1 MSEQCTD
8 SGPIVRSVIL
18 GQFGTLQSGVEPSTG
33 RWLYADNRG
42 MPADLQSI
50 LKLEVPIIVQIA
62 GRMMPA
68 EDVLALGP
76 GAIMELPKD
85 SDEELEI
92 LINNKPIGLGR
103 AVKVGENFGIRVTYV
118 GDLRKRVAALA
129 ANSPSA
135 EGSEPEPVG
144 PETEALA
151 DQILAG
157 Q

>member
-1 MSEQCTD
+1 
-8 SGPIVRSVIL
+8 
-18 GQFGTLQSGVEPSTG
+18 
-33 RWLYADNRG
+33 

-129 ANSPSA
+129 ANRPSA